1 MMQAAGELMFCGK
14 AGAMFIPV
22 ISLVA
27 RVSILSGL
35 RGFPGLEMSPNH
47 RMSD

>member
-1 MMQAAGELMFCGK
+1 MMQAAGELMFCRK

-27 RVSILSGL
+27 RVSLQ
-35 RGFPGLEMSPNH
+35 GFPGLEMSPNH
-47 RMSD
+47 RTSD